1 MMSKNK
7 NGLEEGGGGY
17 AEKWSQKG
25 VTFKKGAGGGGLKKK
40 GLLN

>member
-25 VTFKKGAGGGGLKKK
+25 VTFKKGAGGGVLKKK